1 MVAYKNNSGQYETS
15 LYQKQKYRSVNSP
28 SDTQQPHANN
38 DSIDRIAE
46 SYQANKL
53 YQRRI
58 ESRQPSTEDDLS
70 QPVWFEEIRKRLAN
84 SEKEKKKTP
93 ELSQK
98 YIFN

>member
-1 MVAYKNNSGQYETS
+1 MVAYKNSSGQDETL
-15 LYQKQKYRSVNSP
+15 LYQKQKYRSSNS
-28 SDTQQPHANN
+28 SAGIQNN

-53 YQRRI
+53 YQKRI
-58 ESRQPSTEDDLS
+58 EHKQSSTEYDLL

-84 SEKEKKKTP
+84 SEKEKNKTP
-93 ELSQK
+93 DLSQK